1 MCFSAAVIG
10 GGDFR
15 HMNIQKEQNEK
26 SRKWELA
33 RGSLLLSRSF
43 EAGLIGVIPSS
54 I

>member
-1 MCFSAAVIG
+1 MIG
-10 GGDFR
+10 GADLR
-15 HMNIQKEQNEK
+15 RMNVQKEQNEK
-26 SRKWELA
+26 SRGWELA